1 MPTPTSKATQ
11 ATQTPQGT
19 QVPQE
24 APTQQESKNKDLEQK
39 NKDLE
44 QLCINTV
51 RILSADAVQKANSGH
66 PGTPMAT
73 APMGHVLWS
82 KVMHYNPQHPDWP
95 NRDRFVLSA
104 GHACMLQYSFL
115 YLTGYGLTLDD
126 IKQFRQLHSKTPG
139 HPEYGLTPGIE
150 VTTGPLGQGF
160 ANGIGLA
167 IAQKHLAA
175 RFNKPDFE
183 LFNYTIYAI
192 CSDGDMMEGVSS
204 EAASLAGHLGLG
216 NVIYLYD
223 DNHIS
228 IEGDTSITFRE
239 DVAKRFE
246 AYGWHV
252 QVIEDGNDI
261 GAIEEA
267 IQHARQE
274 TSRPSLI
281 KIRTHIAYGSPN
293 KVDTAGAHGSPLGAD
308 EVKAV
313 KKFFGFDPEESFV
326 VPGQVLDYYR
336 TIGAKGLEL
345 EAAWN
350 KLFEAYR
357 QKYPEPA
364 TEYELALAGKMP
376 AGWEKKLPGFQQ
388 ADGKEGKLSTRVASG
403 KILNNIAAALP
414 GLIGGAADLAP
425 STETNLKDYGSF
437 SANDPGGRNFHFGVR
452 EHAMGSIL
460 NGMAVTRGIIPFGAT
475 FLLFSEYMRP
485 PIRLAA
491 IMKIKPIFI
500 YTHDSIGLG
509 EDGTT
514 HQPVEQLASLR
525 SIPNITVIRP
535 ADANE
540 TTQAWKAALQHQGGP
555 VVLVFTRQNLPVIE
569 TDKYR
574 RVGDLSRGAYI
585 LSEPDRA
592 PELILIGTG
601 SEVDLVLKAQQKL
614 GENGIAA
621 RVVSMPSWELFEK
634 QEEAYKQRVLP
645 KGLKKRLAV
654 EAASPMGWHKYVTD
668 EGDMIGM
675 LSYGESAPAA
685 DLFKEFGFTV
695 ENVVNR
701 AKQLLRG

>member
-1 MPTPTSKATQ
+1 MASTTI
-11 ATQTPQGT
+11 
-19 QVPQE
+19 QE
-24 APTQQESKNKDLEQK
+24 APSAQT
-39 NKDLE
+39 KDLE

-82 KVMHYNPQHPDWP
+82 KIMRYNPQHPDWP

-104 GHACMLQYSFL
+104 GHACMLQYSYL
-115 YLTGYGLTLDD
+115 YLTGYDLSLDD

-150 VTTGPLGQGF
+150 ITTGPLGQGF
-160 ANGIGLA
+160 ANGIGMA

-175 RFNKPDFE
+175 RYNKPGFE
-183 LFNYTIYAI
+183 LFNYNIYAI

-216 NVIYLYD
+216 NIIYIYD

-228 IEGDTSITFRE
+228 IEGNTDITFQE
-239 DVAKRFE
+239 DTAARFE

-252 QVIEDGNDI
+252 QTLPDGNDI
-261 GAIEEA
+261 EALEKA
-267 IQHARQE
+267 IQKAKEE

-281 KIRTHIAYGSPN
+281 KVRTHIAYGSPN

-308 EVKAV
+308 EVKKV
-313 KKFFGFDPEESFV
+313 KEFFGFDPNESFV
-326 VPGQVLDYYR
+326 VPGPVLEYYR
-336 TIGAKGLEL
+336 NAGSKGMPLEQ
-345 EAAWN
+345 AWN
-350 KLFEAYR
+350 KLFDSYR
-357 QKYPEPA
+357 QQYPELA
-364 TEYELALAGKMP
+364 TEYELAHSD
-376 AGWEKKLPGFQQ
+376 KLPKEWENKIPTFQLS
-388 ADGKEGKLSTRVASG
+388 DGKEGQLSTRVALG
-403 KILNNIAAALP
+403 KTLNAIAADLP
-414 GLIGGAADLAP
+414 GMIGGAADLAP
-425 STETNLKDYGSF
+425 STETNLKDYSSF
-437 SANDPGGRNFHFGVR
+437 SSKDFGGRNFHFGVR
-452 EHAMGSIL
+452 EHSMGSIL
-460 NGMAVTRGIIPFGAT
+460 NGMAVTKGIIPYGAT

-491 IMKIKPIFI
+491 IMKIRPIFI

-514 HQPVEQLASLR
+514 HQPVEQLISLR

-540 TTQAWKAALQHQGGP
+540 TALAVKVAIHHQDGP
-555 VVLVFTRQNLPVIE
+555 VALILTRQNVPILE
-569 TDKYR
+569 AGKYKTE
-574 RVGDLSRGAYI
+574 GDLSKGAYI
-585 LSEPDRA
+585 LAEPDRA
-592 PELILIGTG
+592 PELILIATG
-601 SEVDLVLKAQQKL
+601 SEVSLILQAQQKL
-614 GENGIAA
+614 KENGIAA

-634 QEEAYKQRVLP
+634 QDESYKQRVLP

-668 EGDMIGM
+668 EGEMIGM
-675 LSYGESAPAA
+675 VRFGESAPAS
-685 DLFKEFGFTV
+685 DLYKEFGFTV
-695 ENVVNR
+695 EHIVEK
-701 AKQLLRG
+701 AKDLLRG